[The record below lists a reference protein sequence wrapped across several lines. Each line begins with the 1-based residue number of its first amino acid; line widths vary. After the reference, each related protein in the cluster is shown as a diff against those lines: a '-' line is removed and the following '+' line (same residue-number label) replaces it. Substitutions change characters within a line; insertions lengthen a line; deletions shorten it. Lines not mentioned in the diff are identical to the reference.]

1 MGLADIHAAF
11 HKQKQK
17 DAEIADSTAKMWE
30 FGGDVVSEPLKT
42 ALSNGFFRKNDEKRA
57 KGLHPSQIYG
67 MCYRAKMYDENFLDV
82 MKGDPAIEGMA
93 FEETISATLQAKFD
107 IGHAI
112 HHWYQNHYLGQM
124 GILKGGW
131 RCPHCDAVVEGFRPA
146 YVCSCGCDRWRF
158 VEPAILIPEL
168 GMVGHCDGIIDRGDG
183 PWVMD
188 IKTIDPDRFKALTEP
203 SMGYIYQV
211 HCYMIGLNI
220 RRSIILYVDKSSN
233 MANPTKEIK
242 IFFNPAIEAEIY
254 RIADDYK
261 KMSAGKI
268 LVPASCQNK
277 SCSQAKRCAFR
288 NICFSDLSD
297 RFEELWKGT
306 KNEAV

>member
-1 MGLADIHAAF
+1 MSLADIHAAF

-17 DAEIADSTAKMWE
+17 DADIAESVAKRWE

-42 ALSNGFFRKNDEKRA
+42 ALSSGFFRKNDEERA

-67 MCYRAKMYDENFLDV
+67 MCYRAKMYDENFMDV
-82 MKGDPAIEGMA
+82 MKDDPAIKGMT
-93 FEETISATLQAKFD
+93 FEESITATLQAKFD

-131 RCPHCDAVVEGFRPA
+131 RCPQCESVVEGFRPA
-146 YVCSCGCDRWRF
+146 NVCSCGCGRWRF
-158 VEPAILIPEL
+158 VEPSILIPEL
-168 GMVGHCDGIIDRGDG
+168 GIVGHCDGIIDRGDG

-203 SMGYIYQV
+203 SMSYIYQV
-211 HCYMIGLNI
+211 HCYMMGLNI

-242 IFFNPAIEAEIY
+242 IYFDPTVEEEIR
-254 RIADDYK
+254 RIASDYY

-268 LVPASCQNK
+268 LVPATCQNR
-277 SCSQAKRCAFR
+277 SCAAAKRCAFR
-288 NICFSDLSD
+288 DVCFGELSD
-297 RFEELWKGT
+297 IFEQRWKESNG
-306 KNEAV
+306 